1 MKSPEQ
7 IVNSMYENDNF
18 SKNLGITIVEVKE
31 GSCVLEIKVTPS
43 LLNGFGILHGGVAFS
58 LSDTCLAFSANSFG
72 NKALSTDTSISHFE
86 KVLCDE
92 VLTVV
97 PELIKKGRNTAVY
110 SIRVFNQKNNLISLF
125 KGSVYF
131 LDELW

>member
-1 MKSPEQ
+1 MKSPKQ
-7 IVNSMYENDNF
+7 IVNSMYENDSF

-31 GSCVLEIKVTPS
+31 GSCILELKVTPL

-92 VLTVV
+92 ILTVV